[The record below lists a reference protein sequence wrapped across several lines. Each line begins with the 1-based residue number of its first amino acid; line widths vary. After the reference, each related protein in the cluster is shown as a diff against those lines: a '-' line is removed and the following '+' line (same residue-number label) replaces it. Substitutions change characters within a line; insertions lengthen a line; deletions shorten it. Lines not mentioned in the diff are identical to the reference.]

1 MDRTAEFLRVSG
13 KSENGGPLTES
24 STSDSGSK
32 SSFNADAAKLGND
45 IHSAQLKLDELGKR
59 MNRHL

>member
-13 KSENGGPLTES
+13 KSGNGGSIAEVDSTE
-24 STSDSGSK
+24 GASK
-32 SSFNADAAKLGND
+32 SSFNAEAAKLGND

-59 MNRHL
+59 MN